1 MPIRGV
7 RMSLTSAFTTAPNAV
22 PITTA
27 TARSTTLP
35 RSRNCLNSA
44 RMPFFSAIP
53 SSFLRS
59 PRWTALKVPQLLRQP
74 PQGLP
79 PVADRVLLVRRE
91 FRHRPCLA
99 HLDTHVGDEPG
110 VVAEASGPPG
120 LEPDPP
126 LAGTDTGDLV

>member
-1 MPIRGV
+1 MRGV
-7 RMSLTSAFTTAPNAV
+7 RMSLTSASPTAPNAV
-22 PITTA
+22 PITRA

-35 RSRNCLNSA
+35 RGRNCLTSA

-91 FRHRPCLA
+91 LRHRPGFTLR
-99 HLDTHVGDEPG
+99 DEPG
-110 VVAEASGPPG
+110 VVAAAARPPA
-120 LEPDPP
+120 LEPDPALP
-126 LAGTDTGDLV
+126 GA